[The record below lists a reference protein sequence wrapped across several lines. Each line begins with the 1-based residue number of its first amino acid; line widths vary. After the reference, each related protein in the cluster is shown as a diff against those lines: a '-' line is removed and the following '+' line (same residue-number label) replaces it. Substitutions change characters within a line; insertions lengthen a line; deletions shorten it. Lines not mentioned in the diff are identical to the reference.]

1 MVSKFNQKFS
11 RESGITSLMDD
22 LGHALSSGSD
32 MIMMGG
38 GNPAHIPAVTEKLKQ
53 AMQTILADNAAFER
67 FVGVYAPPQGAPDY
81 LDSLADLLSR
91 EYGWPITSENIALT
105 NGSQSAFF
113 MLFNLLAGENA
124 QGDKRYIHFPLIP
137 EYIGYADGGLDED
150 FFRSTAPL
158 IEHIDEHTFK
168 YHIDFNALALAQNV
182 GAFCVSRPTNPTGN
196 VITDDELIRLNALA
210 KSKEVPLI
218 IDGAYGLPF
227 PGLVF
232 TEASPLWDENIILC
246 LSLSKLGLPAA
257 RTGIVIAEP
266 GLIKKLS
273 SINAIMS
280 LATGNMGAM
289 LTHEW
294 VASGE
299 ILSLSQEVIMP
310 WYQHRAMEAEKL
322 LRDGLAGLPYALH
335 KVEGAM
341 FLWLWMKELPIT
353 SQALY
358 EKLKSLNVLVVSGHH
373 FFPGLDKSAVSDD
386 FLAHRHQCIRITY
399 SQDEDKVR
407 KGLGIL
413 ANALQDIYS
422 KG

>member
-1 MVSKFNQKFS
+1 
-11 RESGITSLMDD
+11 
-22 LGHALSSGSD
+22 
-32 MIMMGG
+32 MMGG

-53 AMQTILADNAAFER
+53 VMQNIVTNNAEFER
-67 FVGVYAPPQGAPDY
+67 FVGIYAPPQGPPDY
-81 LDSLADLLSR
+81 LESLAKLLSS

-113 MLFNLLAGENA
+113 MLFNLLAGENS

-150 FFRSTAPL
+150 FFRSTAPS
-158 IEHIDEHTFK
+158 IEHIDDHTFK
-168 YHIDFNALALAQNV
+168 YHIDFNELAQAQNV

-196 VITDDELIRLNALA
+196 VITDIELNRLYELA
-210 KSKEVPLI
+210 KSKDVPLI

-232 TEASPLWDENIILC
+232 TDAKPLWNNNIILC

-266 GLIKKLS
+266 ALIKKLS

-289 LTHEW
+289 LTHDW
-294 VASGE
+294 VSSGE
-299 ILSLSQEVIMP
+299 ILSLSNKVISP
-310 WYQHRAMEAEKL
+310 WYQHRALEAEKL
-322 LRDGLAGLPYALH
+322 LRAGLDGLPYALH

-341 FLWLWMKELPIT
+341 FLWLWMKDLPIT
-353 SQALY
+353 SQQLY
-358 EKLKSLNVLVVSGHH
+358 EQLKSLGVLIVSGHH

-399 SQDEDKVR
+399 SQDEDKVK
-407 KGLGIL
+407 KGLSIL
-413 ANALQDIYS
+413 AEALRDIYS
-422 KG
+422 NG